1 MKKNV
6 FKRFTDFLDRLEK
19 EKIGYWLERSRD
31 DAMMVIAVVPGEYWE
46 VEFLD
51 DGQVEVECYRSDG
64 KVHDE
69 SILAEFFG
77 KHSEPQSEEGSER
90 HHDTLA
96 RN

>member
-69 SILAEFFG
+69 SILAAFFA
-77 KHSEPQSEEGSER
+77 KHSEPPSEENAEA
-90 HHDTLA
+90 HHHSLA

>member
-46 VEFLD
+46 VEFLE

-64 KVHDE
+64 KIHDE
-69 SILAEFFG
+69 SILAEFLA
-77 KHSEPQSEEGSER
+77 KHSESPSENRAES

>member
-64 KVHDE
+64 KVHDQ
-69 SILAEFFG
+69 SILAELFA
-77 KHSEPQSEEGSER
+77 KHSEPPSEESAEP
-90 HHDTLA
+90 HHGTLA